1 MQAPLFNRSLPTEGS
16 KGLLSDIRDT
26 PEVMTR
32 VLDTYLRVPPSGEG
46 SVDFPSLRQPL
57 REGHGLAGRTPIE
70 VMAACR
76 PPAGGSY
83 NNKFVIIGCGTSNH
97 AALVAEYLIEHIAR
111 IPVEVQYASEYRY
124 RKPLVRAGDVLFVVS
139 NSGETSDAVESLRL
153 VRECTNGKQV
163 LIVGVVNEKDSTIA
177 KESDAFIDVL
187 ADKEM
192 SVAST
197 KVFSSTILAFTL
209 LAVALGECTETF
221 AGGQKTALLEAV
233 RALPSSVQKVL
244 DQDTKIF
251 KNQESRLDIGECVLW
266 DIACQNVLANNF
278 IFLGRGFCFPVALE
292 GAMKMKEFAYIH
304 AEGYP
309 AAEMKHGP
317 IALIDQFM
325 SVVVIAPKCDPSYEK
340 IKSNIEETKA
350 RSGNVI
356 AITEHTNTD
365 LGELCQ
371 HVIAVPPAHEYTMP
385 LLAVIKMQLLACMMG
400 MLRGN
405 ELDQPRGLQKTI
417 SRRTGS

>member
-16 KGLLSDIRDT
+16 TGMLKDIRDT
-26 PEVMTR
+26 PEVMKR
-32 VLDTYLRVPPSGEG
+32 VLDTYLKAPPSGEG

-57 REGHGLAGRTPIE
+57 PESHGLAGRTPME
-70 VMAACR
+70 VMAACK

-124 RKPLVRAGDVLFVVS
+124 RKPLVRPGDVLFVVS

-153 VRECTNGKQV
+153 VRKCTNGEKV
-163 LIVGVVNEKDSTIA
+163 LIVGVVNENDSTIA
-177 KESDAFIDVL
+177 KESDAFIGVL
-187 ADKEM
+187 ADNEM
-192 SVAST
+192 GVAST
-197 KVFSSTILAFTL
+197 KVFTSTILTFTL
-209 LAVALGECTETF
+209 LAVALGECTETL
-221 AGGQKTALLEAV
+221 AEGQKTALLEAV
-233 RALPSSVQKVL
+233 RALPSSVQEVL
-244 DQDTKIF
+244 DRDTKIF
-251 KNQESRLDIGECVLW
+251 SQESRLDIGECVLW

-292 GAMKMKEFAYIH
+292 GAMKIKELAYIH

-350 RSGNVI
+350 RSGNII
-356 AITEHTNTD
+356 AITEHHNED
-365 LGELCQ
+365 LEKLCQ
-371 HVIAVPPAHEYTMP
+371 HVIKVPPAHEYTMP
-385 LLAVIKMQLLACMMG
+385 LLAVIEMQLLACMMG

-405 ELDQPRGLQKTI
+405 EVDQPRGLQKTI
-417 SRRTGS
+417 TGQIRS